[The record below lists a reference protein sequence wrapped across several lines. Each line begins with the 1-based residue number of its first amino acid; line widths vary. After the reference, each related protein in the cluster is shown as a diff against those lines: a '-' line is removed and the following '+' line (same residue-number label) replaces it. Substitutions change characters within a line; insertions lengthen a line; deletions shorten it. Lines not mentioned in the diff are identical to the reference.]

1 MSASRSVSLHVAAS
15 VSFSTG
21 PSRCALFMRSRRPAG
36 QVLRVY
42 GFGTGAASGFVMAGA
57 AADPEQA
64 FAQPAVLTGVSAD
77 GLTVQLNLTWV
88 GTPSTPLGGVLY
100 YAWAEFPPAMPLVE
114 ASSGLP
120 VAPFNVSLPFPPRPR
135 TGNCTY
141 VLDTDGSDGGAVAQG
156 DSPQACCARCWADPQ
171 CLQVAYSAEGGANT
185 TCWLKYGVDR
195 IAKPGTTLCVLN
207 IPKLTY

>member
-1 MSASRSVSLHVAAS
+1 
-15 VSFSTG
+15 
-21 PSRCALFMRSRRPAG
+21 MRSRRPAG

-100 YAWAEFPPAMPLVE
+100 YAWAEFT
-114 ASSGLP
+114 
-120 VAPFNVSLPFPPRPR
+120 R
-135 TGNCTY
+135 
-141 VLDTDGSDGGAVAQG
+141 
-156 DSPQACCARCWADPQ
+156 
-171 CLQVAYSAEGGANT
+171 
-185 TCWLKYGVDR
+185 
-195 IAKPGTTLCVLN
+195 
-207 IPKLTY
+207 